1 MSERLNANLIRMSSA
16 SEAFSVR
23 HQAIYEVVK
32 TIPAG
37 VVATYGQ
44 VAAIVGCGP
53 RLVGYALASL
63 PAGMD
68 VPWQRVINSQGKISI
83 RSDGGAD
90 PRQRQALIREG
101 IVFSLKGTVDLKRFG
116 WDGPDWD
123 WLYERGL
130 QPPPGMTLRQA
141 VDFARASARLLRP
154 E

>member
-1 MSERLNANLIRMSSA
+1 MSNAIES
-16 SEAFSVR
+16 FSVR
-23 HQAIYEVVK
+23 HDRIYDVVK

-68 VPWQRVINSQGKISI
+68 VPWQRVINSQGKIST
-83 RSDGGAD
+83 RRDGAAD

-130 QPPPGMTLRQA
+130 QPPPRRDT
-141 VDFARASARLLRP
+141 DASGRFP
-154 E
+154 

>member
-1 MSERLNANLIRMSSA
+1 MTSA
-16 SEAFSVR
+16 TESFSVR
-23 HQAIYEVVK
+23 HQTIYEVVK

-53 RLVGYALASL
+53 RLIGYALASL

-68 VPWQRVINSQGKISI
+68 VPWQRVINSQGKIST
-83 RSDGGAD
+83 RSDGAAA

-130 QPPPGMTLRQA
+130 QPPPRR
-141 VDFARASARLLRP
+141 DIDASGRFP
-154 E
+154 

>member
-1 MSERLNANLIRMSSA
+1 MSSA
-16 SEAFSVR
+16 TESFSVR
-23 HQAIYEVVK
+23 HQTIYEVVK

-68 VPWQRVINSQGKISI
+68 VPWQRVINSQGKIST
-83 RSDGGAD
+83 RSDGAAD

-101 IVFSLKGTVDLKRFG
+101 IVFGLKGTVDLKRFG

-130 QPPPGMTLRQA
+130 QPPPRR
-141 VDFARASARLLRP
+141 DSDASGRFP
-154 E
+154 

>member
-1 MSERLNANLIRMSSA
+1 MRSA
-16 SEAFSVR
+16 TESFPVR

-44 VAAIVGCGP
+44 IAAIVGCGP

-68 VPWQRVINSQGKISI
+68 VPWQRVINSQGRISI
-83 RSDGGAD
+83 RSNGVAD
-90 PRQRQALIREG
+90 QRQHQALIREG
-101 IVFSLKGTVDLKRFG
+101 IVFCLNGTVDLKKFG

-123 WLYERGL
+123 WLYEKGL
-130 QPPPGMTLRQA
+130 HPPRRDSA
-141 VDFARASARLLRP
+141 ASSRSS
-154 E
+154 

>member
-1 MSERLNANLIRMSSA
+1 MNSA
-16 SEAFSVR
+16 TESFSVR
-23 HQAIYEVVK
+23 HQTIYEVVK

-68 VPWQRVINSQGKISI
+68 VPWQRVINSQGKIST
-83 RSDGGAD
+83 RSDGAAD
-90 PRQRQALIREG
+90 PRQRQTLIREG

-123 WLYERGL
+123 WFYERGL
-130 QPPPGMTLRQA
+130 QPPPRR
-141 VDFARASARLLRP
+141 DS
-154 E
+154 

>member
-1 MSERLNANLIRMSSA
+1 MSRATES
-16 SEAFSVR
+16 FSLR

-68 VPWQRVINSQGKISI
+68 VPWQRVINSQGKIST
-83 RSDGGAD
+83 RSDGAAD

-130 QPPPGMTLRQA
+130 QPPPGRDS
-141 VDFARASARLLRP
+141 VASSRIP
-154 E
+154 

>member
-1 MSERLNANLIRMSSA
+1 MRSA
-16 SEAFSVR
+16 TESFPVR

-63 PAGMD
+63 PAGVD

-83 RSDGGAD
+83 RSDGAGD

-130 QPPPGMTLRQA
+130 QPPPRRDSA
-141 VDFARASARLLRP
+141 ASGRFP
-154 E
+154 

>member
-1 MSERLNANLIRMSSA
+1 MSSA
-16 SEAFSVR
+16 TESFSVR

-101 IVFSLKGTVDLKRFG
+101 IVFSLKGTCL
-116 WDGPDWD
+116 
-123 WLYERGL
+123 LYTSPSPRDQRGSRM
-130 QPPPGMTLRQA
+130 PS
-141 VDFARASARLLRP
+141 SA
-154 E
+154 

>member
-1 MSERLNANLIRMSSA
+1 MSSA
-16 SEAFSVR
+16 TESLSVR
-23 HQAIYEVVK
+23 HQTIYEVVK

-68 VPWQRVINSQGKISI
+68 VPWQRVINSQGKIST
-83 RSDGGAD
+83 RSDGAAD

-130 QPPPGMTLRQA
+130 QPPPRR
-141 VDFARASARLLRP
+141 DIDASGRFP
-154 E
+154 

>member
-1 MSERLNANLIRMSSA
+1 MSSA
-16 SEAFSVR
+16 KESFSVR
-23 HQAIYEVVK
+23 HQTIYEVVK

-130 QPPPGMTLRQA
+130 QPPPRR
-141 VDFARASARLLRP
+141 DSDASGRFP
-154 E
+154 

>member
-1 MSERLNANLIRMSSA
+1 M
-16 SEAFSVR
+16 
-23 HQAIYEVVK
+23 K

-68 VPWQRVINSQGKISI
+68 VPWQRVINSQGKIST
-83 RSDGGAD
+83 RSDGAAD

-130 QPPPGMTLRQA
+130 QPPPRR
-141 VDFARASARLLRP
+141 DSEASGRFP
-154 E
+154 

>member
-1 MSERLNANLIRMSSA
+1 MSSA
-16 SEAFSVR
+16 TESFSVR
-23 HQAIYEVVK
+23 HQTIYEVVK

-68 VPWQRVINSQGKISI
+68 VPWQRVINSQGKIST
-83 RSDGGAD
+83 RSDGAAD

-130 QPPPGMTLRQA
+130 QPPLRR
-141 VDFARASARLLRP
+141 DSEASGRFS
-154 E
+154 

>member
-1 MSERLNANLIRMSSA
+1 MSSA
-16 SEAFSVR
+16 TESFSVR
-23 HQAIYEVVK
+23 HQTIYEVVK

-68 VPWQRVINSQGKISI
+68 VPWQRVINSQGKIST
-83 RSDGGAD
+83 RSDGATD

-130 QPPPGMTLRQA
+130 QPPPRR
-141 VDFARASARLLRP
+141 DSDASGRFP
-154 E
+154 

>member
-1 MSERLNANLIRMSSA
+1 MSSA
-16 SEAFSVR
+16 TESFSVR

-44 VAAIVGCGP
+44 GAAIVGCGP

-83 RSDGGAD
+83 RSDGAAD

-130 QPPPGMTLRQA
+130 EPPPRRDSA
-141 VDFARASARLLRP
+141 ASGRFP
-154 E
+154 

>member
-1 MSERLNANLIRMSSA
+1 MSSA
-16 SEAFSVR
+16 TESFSVR
-23 HQAIYEVVK
+23 HQTIYEVVK

-68 VPWQRVINSQGKISI
+68 VPWQRVINSQGKIST
-83 RSDGGAD
+83 RSDGAAD

-123 WLYERGL
+123 WFYERGL
-130 QPPPGMTLRQA
+130 QPPPRR
-141 VDFARASARLLRP
+141 DSDASGRFP
-154 E
+154 

>member
-1 MSERLNANLIRMSSA
+1 MSSA
-16 SEAFSVR
+16 TESFSVR
-23 HQAIYEVVK
+23 HQTIYEVVK

-68 VPWQRVINSQGKISI
+68 VPWQRVINSQGKIST
-83 RSDGGAD
+83 RSDGAAD

-101 IVFSLKGTVDLKRFG
+101 IMFSLKGTVDLKRFG

-123 WLYERGL
+123 WFYERGL
-130 QPPPGMTLRQA
+130 QPPPRR
-141 VDFARASARLLRP
+141 DSEASGRFP
-154 E
+154 

>member
-1 MSERLNANLIRMSSA
+1 MTSA
-16 SEAFSVR
+16 TESFSVR
-23 HQAIYEVVK
+23 HQTIYEVVK
-32 TIPAG
+32 TIPVG

-63 PAGMD
+63 PTGMD
-68 VPWQRVINSQGKISI
+68 VPWQRVINSQGKISA
-83 RSDGGAD
+83 RSDGAAD

-130 QPPPGMTLRQA
+130 QPPSRRDSA
-141 VDFARASARLLRP
+141 ASGRFP
-154 E
+154 

>member
-1 MSERLNANLIRMSSA
+1 MRNATES
-16 SEAFSVR
+16 FSVR

-68 VPWQRVINSQGKISI
+68 VPWQRVINSQGRISI
-83 RSDGGAD
+83 RSNGAAD
-90 PRQRQALIREG
+90 ARQRQALISEG
-101 IVFSLKGTVDLKRFG
+101 ITFSPNGTVDLQRFG

-123 WLYERGL
+123 WLHERGL
-130 QPPPGMTLRQA
+130 QPPPRRDA
-141 VDFARASARLLRP
+141 VARSRAT
-154 E
+154 

>member
-1 MSERLNANLIRMSSA
+1 MSNAIES
-16 SEAFSVR
+16 FSVR
-23 HQAIYEVVK
+23 NRTIYEVVK
-32 TIPAG
+32 KIPAG

-68 VPWQRVINSQGKISI
+68 VPWQRVINSQGRISI
-83 RSDGGAD
+83 RSNGAAD
-90 PRQRQALIREG
+90 PRQRHALIREG
-101 IVFSLKGTVDLKRFG
+101 IVFSLNGTVDLKRFG

-130 QPPPGMTLRQA
+130 QPPPRRESGGSSR
-141 VDFARASARLLRP
+141 SS
-154 E
+154 

>member
-1 MSERLNANLIRMSSA
+1 MSSA
-16 SEAFSVR
+16 TESFSVR
-23 HQAIYEVVK
+23 HQTIYEVVK

-68 VPWQRVINSQGKISI
+68 VPWQRVINSQGKIST
-83 RSDGGAD
+83 RSGGAAD

-101 IVFSLKGTVDLKRFG
+101 IVFSLKGTVDRKRFG

-123 WLYERGL
+123 WFYERGL
-130 QPPPGMTLRQA
+130 QPPPRR
-141 VDFARASARLLRP
+141 DSEASGRFP
-154 E
+154 